1 MKRFL
6 TLLLKRDRKIRGKLV
21 LAILLSLVAVV
32 TQLLTPRL
40 FAEALDLLT
49 LNHDLPGF
57 VRYLVITVGAVLL
70 AAVFLWAKE
79 AYNRNLSLKILENVR
94 NACFEKA
101 LFLPIAEHDK
111 RSPGDLLALLS
122 HDVERFSEG
131 LFLLLD
137 QFFTALLSLALILG
151 IIFYNKPAIAVILL
165 LLSPVSL
172 IVARFIASHSF
183 HYFHMQKSEQADQAG
198 FLEERL
204 GAQEELRAMG
214 GVAAT
219 VTEFNAL
226 SDKLCEASRLATFY
240 ASLTNPVTRAV
251 NALAY
256 AAIAFASALFVLKGT
271 LTLGMMTAFL
281 AYTRQ
286 FSKPFNEITA
296 VFSELQTALA
306 AGERIADFLALDNE
320 TDRGTETL
328 ELQGAPEIRFQNID
342 FSYPTGPQVLHDLSV
357 TVPRGKRL
365 AIVGTTGSGK
375 TTLVQL
381 LVRFYDP
388 QRGEITLDG
397 ADIEAFTKRS
407 LRAHIAM
414 VPQDSLLT
422 TASLHDNIAYA
433 RPGATRAEVV
443 AAAANAS
450 ADPWIRQLPGGY
462 DYVLKSGGKELSE
475 GQRQAIA
482 LARVFLSERPILI
495 LDEASSAL
503 DPLSEARIQR
513 ALDELFVG
521 RTAIIVAH
529 RLSTIEQADVIAVMD
544 QGKIIEFGTHE
555 ELLEADGYYALMHRE
570 QSAAHRGQNRL

>member
-6 TLLLKRDRKIRGKLV
+6 SLLLKRDRRIRGKVLV
-21 LAILLSLVAVV
+21 GLLLSLLAVV
-32 TQLLTPRL
+32 AQLLTPRL

-49 LNHDLPGF
+49 LDRDLPGF
-57 VRYLVITVGAVLL
+57 FRYLLITVAAVL
-70 AAVFLWAKE
+70 AAAFFLWSKE
-79 AYNRNLSLKILENVR
+79 AYNRGLSLNVLEDVR
-94 NACFEKA
+94 NACFDKA
-101 LFLPIAEHDK
+101 LFLPIAEHDR

-137 QFFTALLSLALILG
+137 QLFTAVLSLALILG
-151 IIFYNKPAIAVILL
+151 IIFYNKPAIALILL

-183 HYFHMQKSEQADQAG
+183 RYFHMQKSQQADQAG

-214 GVAAT
+214 GVDRT
-219 VTEFNAL
+219 VNEFNAL
-226 SDKLCEASRLATFY
+226 AAELSEASRLATFY

-256 AAIAFASALFVLKGT
+256 AAIAFASALFVLRGS

-306 AGERIADFLALDNE
+306 AGERIADFLALDDE
-320 TDRGTETL
+320 ADGGTEEL
-328 ELQGAPEIRFQNID
+328 ELRGAPEISFDHID
-342 FSYPTGPQVLHDLSV
+342 FSYPTGPQILHDLSV
-357 TVPRGKRL
+357 TVPAGKRL

-388 QRGEITLDG
+388 QSGVIALDG
-397 ADIEAFTKRS
+397 EDIENYRKRS
-407 LRAHIAM
+407 LRSQIAM

-433 RPGATRAEVV
+433 RPGASREEVV
-443 AAAANAS
+443 AAAQKAS

-462 DYVLKSGGKELSE
+462 DFVLKSAGRELSE

-503 DPLSEARIQR
+503 DPLSEARIQK
-513 ALDELFVG
+513 ALEELFVD

-529 RLSTIEQADVIAVMD
+529 RLSTIEQADFIAVMD
-544 QGKIIEFGTHE
+544 RGRIIEFGTHG
-555 ELLEADGYYALMHRE
+555 ELLAADGYYALMHRE
-570 QSAAHRGQNRL
+570 QSAANDSQNRL